1 MQRKIIYLADDLTGA
16 CDTASYICD
25 YTGEARVILN
35 FDKGINSKSVAAEDN
50 ASLNNFVI
58 STNTRNFN
66 PEDTCL
72 KLEKLG
78 KFLKNT
84 ESKMIFKK
92 IDSAFRGNVVLEINT
107 LMNIFNK
114 NICFV
119 INSIPSMDRI
129 TLGGF
134 QLIKGR
140 LLDESEFRKD
150 PVKASSSPFI
160 PYLFKENKQS
170 IDSRKA
176 CHIFLET
183 VRYGNLLNA
192 INDEMNKGISIFSFD
207 AITNSDIEKII
218 NVIYENFEE
227 ALYAGTLGLLEAL
240 NKKIFMD
247 SCPDIKSDKKCH
259 NLETYNLK
267 EKNKDKEKDFE
278 NKGPGFIGITSSKYE
293 ITKKQINKLRKKQG
307 LQIFKLKINDLINKK
322 DNKYI
327 SKVDRVSDDIINN
340 SDKKG
345 LFIVTEF
352 KGKKEPEKLSDMILK
367 IISEVSERTLKSIEF
382 CRLILIGGETA
393 LNILGTFKV
402 SNIRIL
408 GRIIDGISFGIISDG
423 LLEGK
428 EILIKGGSVGD
439 TNSVINMVNF
449 EF

>member
-35 FDKGINSKSVAAEDN
+35 FDKDINSKSVKAEDN
-50 ASLNNFVI
+50 ASLSNFVI

-84 ESKMIFKK
+84 ESKRIFKK

-140 LLDESEFRKD
+140 LLDESEFMKD
-150 PVKASSSPFI
+150 PVRASSNPFI
-160 PYLFKENKQS
+160 PYLFTENKQG

-192 INDEMNKGISIFSFD
+192 INDEISKGISIFSFD
-207 AITNSDIEKII
+207 AITNGDIEKII
-218 NVIYENFEE
+218 DIIYEKFDE

-247 SCPDIKSDKKCH
+247 SCPDKKGDKKCQDLGT
-259 NLETYNLK
+259 NNLK
-267 EKNKDKEKDFE
+267 EKNKDKETDFE
-278 NKGPGFIGITSSKYE
+278 NKGSRFVGITASKYE
-293 ITKKQINKLRKKQG
+293 ITKKQINKLRKKQD
-307 LQIFKLKINDLINKK
+307 LQIFKLKINDLIYKK

-327 SKVDRVSDDIINN
+327 SKIDKVSDDIIKN

-352 KGKKEPEKLSDMILK
+352 RGKKEPEKLSDMILK
-367 IISEVSERTLKSIEF
+367 IISEVSKRILKSIEF
-382 CRLILIGGETA
+382 FRLVLIGGETA
-393 LNILGTFKV
+393 LNILDTFKV